1 MVIPKTTG
9 PLGIR
14 EPHYNNIN
22 EFAVFVK
29 VISEAIFSCG
39 IIEAAQKQF
48 TRALGLI
55 WCRVSHFHDFF
66 WKSLYFKIPKTV
78 CCKPLILPMP
88 TKTLRREADKRLFSG
103 VAIHFITGFISN
115 FLYES
120 SGKVGY
126 ATQLR
131 WLT

>member
-1 MVIPKTTG
+1 MGLKKMLIPKTTG

-14 EPHYNNIN
+14 ESHYNNIN

-66 WKSLYFKIPKTV
+66 EKV
-78 CCKPLILPMP
+78 
-88 TKTLRREADKRLFSG
+88 
-103 VAIHFITGFISN
+103 FISKFQKRFVAN
-115 FLYES
+115 H
-120 SGKVGY
+120 
-126 ATQLR
+126 
-131 WLT
+131 

>member
-1 MVIPKTTG
+1 MVLPKTTG

-66 WKSLYFKIPKTV
+66 LKKSLFQNSKNGLLQT
-78 CCKPLILPMP
+78 
-88 TKTLRREADKRLFSG
+88 TDFAD
-103 VAIHFITGFISN
+103 ADENTETGS
-115 FLYES
+115 
-120 SGKVGY
+120 
-126 ATQLR
+126 R
-131 WLT
+131 

>member
-1 MVIPKTTG
+1 MMSAKNEGGSRPHPSPLPTKKKEIALPKTTG
-9 PLGIR
+9 ALGIR

-66 WKSLYFKIPKTV
+66 
-78 CCKPLILPMP
+78 
-88 TKTLRREADKRLFSG
+88 
-103 VAIHFITGFISN
+103 
-115 FLYES
+115 
-120 SGKVGY
+120 
-126 ATQLR
+126 
-131 WLT
+131 